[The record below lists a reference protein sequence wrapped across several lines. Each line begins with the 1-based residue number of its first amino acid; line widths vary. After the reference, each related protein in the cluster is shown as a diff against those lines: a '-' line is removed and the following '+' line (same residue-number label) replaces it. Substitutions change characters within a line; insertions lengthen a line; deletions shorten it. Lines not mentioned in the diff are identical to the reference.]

1 MKRRWEET
9 SAAAPSS
16 KRFLALSPPPTNFLS
31 TTGIIPSV
39 NVIFEGRSIC
49 HSVRLDRHA
58 SYESLAAT
66 LRRLFVGA
74 DETYPNVGL
83 DLSNAVPGHMVVYE
97 DMEDDL
103 LLAGDL
109 SWKDF
114 VRVVRRI
121 RIIPARPGR
130 RKHGGGILG

>member
-16 KRFLALSPPPTNFLS
+16 ERFLALSPPPTNFLS

-39 NVIFEGRSIC
+39 KVIFEGRSIC

-58 SYESLAAT
+58 SYESLAFT

-74 DETYPNVGL
+74 DDLSNAGL
-83 DLSNAVPGHMVVYE
+83 DLSNAVPGHMVAYE
-97 DMEDDL
+97 DREDDL

-109 SWKDF
+109 S
-114 VRVVRRI
+114 
-121 RIIPARPGR
+121 
-130 RKHGGGILG
+130 